1 MLGLF
6 GASLAA
12 VSSYL
17 VSKTV
22 GSKAIEES
30 FMDRDEVRG
39 MQVQLDTGYHLVGVG
54 ILIYAIS

>member
-1 MLGLF
+1 MLGLV
-6 GASLAA
+6 GAGLALG
-12 VSSYL
+12 SSYL
-17 VSKTV
+17 VSQTV

-30 FMDRDEVRG
+30 FVDRDEIRG